1 LVRSI
6 GRIIWVAIALVL
18 AVIVGVAVLGLV
30 GLERVT
36 AGMSASPE
44 TASELGWW
52 VDGAELLL
60 GLTQWGAALSV
71 VPAILAVVVGELARI
86 RSLAYWVPAGGV
98 AAVAVPVLNGLA
110 AGSQEMAV
118 PGTVVLQT
126 LATAG
131 FAAGVAY
138 WALAGR
144 SS

>member
-1 LVRSI
+1 VAVPGLVR
-6 GRIIWVAIALVL
+6 L
-18 AVIVGVAVLGLV
+18 A
-30 GLERVT
+30 RVT
-36 AGMSASPE
+36 AGMTASPE
-44 TASELGWW
+44 TASEPGCS
-52 VDGAELLL
+52 VAGAERRP
-60 GLTQWGAALSV
+60 GLPPWGAALSV